1 MKKFCLSVS
10 EHEGKYRET
19 RFLLK
24 RTTMSVPLIKVLR
37 LFWDVLRSEG
47 VGPVGGVEEVIG
59 SEVLLQVFLSLCT
72 DSTAGAWTQPERQ
85 TQSRESPWDGS
96 EFIVR
101 SKVSVSTRS
110 SHSSAPRPLR
120 RGAEEWNREQN
131 SSWVKVL
138 SYIGPLVMCWVNS
151 DVLPS
156 GVHGSVG
163 VRLLWTSIS
172 CLGRK
177 WSFSLQR
184 RRLERRIR
192 IRIRISTQLKV
203 WAALTVTPQLTELTP
218 PTLTVSVNWISTGSA
233 LSISLWISLKIVG
246 GVSSVTHN
254 SLLCS
259 LLSSAAPRPAALE
272 CN

>member
-1 MKKFCLSVS
+1 M
-10 EHEGKYRET
+10 YRET

-24 RTTMSVPLIKVLR
+24 RTTMSVPPIKVLR
-37 LFWDVLRSEG
+37 LFWDVLRSED
-47 VGPVGGVEEVIG
+47 VGPVGGVE
-59 SEVLLQVFLSLCT
+59 EVLLQVFLSLCT

-163 VRLLWTSIS
+163 VHLLWTSIS

-184 RRLERRIR
+184 RRFERRIR

-203 WAALTVTPQLTELTP
+203 WAALTVTPQLTP

-233 LSISLWISLKIVG
+233 LSVSLWISLKIVG

>member
-1 MKKFCLSVS
+1 MKKFCFSVS

-24 RTTMSVPLIKVLR
+24 RTTMSVPPIKVLR

-96 EFIVR
+96 EFIMR

-138 SYIGPLVMCWVNS
+138 SYISYVLSEFRCSAVRCSWFCWCSSPLNIHQLFGSLVKLQSAALSPREENQNQNQHAAQSLSSFNS
-151 DVLPS
+151 DASADWADSSHSHCVCKLDQ
-156 GVHGSVG
+156 HRLGSFYQPLDLFKN
-163 VRLLWTSIS
+163 RW
-172 CLGRK
+172 
-177 WSFSLQR
+177 W
-184 RRLERRIR
+184 RLECY
-192 IRIRISTQLKV
+192 
-203 WAALTVTPQLTELTP
+203 P
-218 PTLTVSVNWISTGSA
+218 
-233 LSISLWISLKIVG
+233 
-246 GVSSVTHN
+246 
-254 SLLCS
+254 
-259 LLSSAAPRPAALE
+259 
-272 CN
+272 

>member
-1 MKKFCLSVS
+1 MKKFCFSVS

-72 DSTAGAWTQPERQ
+72 DSTAGAWTQPDRQ

-110 SHSSAPRPLR
+110 SHFTSSETWSR
-120 RGAEEWNREQN
+120 RVKQGTEQQ
-131 SSWVKVL
+131 L
-138 SYIGPLVMCWVNS
+138 S
-151 DVLPS
+151 
-156 GVHGSVG
+156 
-163 VRLLWTSIS
+163 
-172 CLGRK
+172 K
-177 WSFSLQR
+177 
-184 RRLERRIR
+184 
-192 IRIRISTQLKV
+192 STQLHWTSGYV
-203 WAALTVTPQLTELTP
+203 LSEFRCSAVRCSWFCWCSSPLNIHQLF
-218 PTLTVSVNWISTGSA
+218 GS
-233 LSISLWISLKIVG
+233 LVKLQ
-246 GVSSVTHN
+246 
-254 SLLCS
+254 
-259 LLSSAAPRPAALE
+259 SAAPSPREENQNQNQHAAQSLSSFSGDASADWADSSHSHCVCKLDQHRLGSFYQPLDLFKNRWWRLE
-272 CN
+272 CYP